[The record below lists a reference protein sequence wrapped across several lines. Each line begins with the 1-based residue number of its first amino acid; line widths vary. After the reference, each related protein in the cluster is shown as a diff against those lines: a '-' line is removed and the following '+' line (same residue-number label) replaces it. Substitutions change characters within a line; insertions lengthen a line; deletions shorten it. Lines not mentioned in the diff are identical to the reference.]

1 MAKYITPEEFLAYT
15 GINLKNISDDDNP
28 SNKVEALLNRTEI
41 RIIAYLSGTFR
52 YDFDYKYSRLDDE
65 HKGYFKN
72 AVMEQVLY
80 VINNTDIM
88 SDSGYD
94 PEKGI
99 LATQEQLKHIALSF
113 TVKNMLMMSG
123 LWDRNVTI
131 GGDYN
136 GWFY

>member
-1 MAKYITPEEFLAYT
+1 MAKYITASEFLAYT
-15 GINLKNISDDDNP
+15 GINLKHIEDDDNP
-28 SNKVEALLNRTEI
+28 SNKVESLLNRTEI
-41 RIIAYLSGTFR
+41 RLIAYLTGTFR
-52 YDFDYKYSRLDDE
+52 YDFDYKYEKLDDE
-65 HKGYFKN
+65 HKEYFKY

-94 PEKGI
+94 PEKGV
-99 LATQEQLKHIALSF
+99 LSSQEELKHIALSF

-123 LWDRNVTI
+123 LWDRNISV
-131 GGDYN
+131 GSNDY